1 MINIIRLLCKKR
13 PIEHRVR
20 PILSYKLFCYN
31 YWNRMQKKE
40 TMSLSQ
46 KIKAIKSPL
55 MTSGDSLIDSFGLKR
70 KDRTHNLRPRA
81 NRAD

>member
-1 MINIIRLLCKKR
+1 VQKTAYRASGEANF
-13 PIEHRVR
+13 
-20 PILSYKLFCYN
+20 KLQAFCYN

-55 MTSGDSLIDSFGLKR
+55 MTSGDSLIDSFGLKKKR
-70 KDRTHNLRPRA
+70 
-81 NRAD
+81 